1 MDPRTGVDARGA
13 SPIYIKTTF
22 LNSAQSYVNRDSDHT
37 TQIVIFEMIH
47 YCAHCDYKSVHKW
60 CVRRHMKTKHQNNP
74 DHCCSCCEFNSN
86 DVYDRRKHM
95 KNKCARK
102 RDLSVD
108 EVRNIINEG
117 FDIFQLYMK
126 MKIQP
131 TEVEDEERIEE
142 SIDVFK
148 HYMLYKINE

>member
-1 MDPRTGVDARGA
+1 
-13 SPIYIKTTF
+13 
-22 LNSAQSYVNRDSDHT
+22 
-37 TQIVIFEMIH
+37 
-47 YCAHCDYKSVHKW
+47 
-60 CVRRHMKTKHQNNP
+60 
-74 DHCCSCCEFNSN
+74 
-86 DVYDRRKHM
+86 M
-95 KNKCARK
+95 KNNCARK

-117 FDIFQLYMK
+117 FDIFQLYIK

-148 HYMLYKINE
+148 HYMLYKIND

>member
-1 MDPRTGVDARGA
+1 
-13 SPIYIKTTF
+13 
-22 LNSAQSYVNRDSDHT
+22 
-37 TQIVIFEMIH
+37 
-47 YCAHCDYKSVHKW
+47 
-60 CVRRHMKTKHQNNP
+60 
-74 DHCCSCCEFNSN
+74 
-86 DVYDRRKHM
+86 M
-95 KNKCARK
+95 KNNCARK

-117 FDIFQLYMK
+117 FDIFQLYIK

>member
-1 MDPRTGVDARGA
+1 
-13 SPIYIKTTF
+13 
-22 LNSAQSYVNRDSDHT
+22 
-37 TQIVIFEMIH
+37 
-47 YCAHCDYKSVHKW
+47 
-60 CVRRHMKTKHQNNP
+60 
-74 DHCCSCCEFNSN
+74 
-86 DVYDRRKHM
+86 M
-95 KNKCARK
+95 KNKCAKK

-117 FDIFQLYMK
+117 FDIFQLYIK

-148 HYMLYKINE
+148 HYMLNKINE

>member
-1 MDPRTGVDARGA
+1 MLYKCD
-13 SPIYIKTTF
+13 
-22 LNSAQSYVNRDSDHT
+22 
-37 TQIVIFEMIH
+37 
-47 YCAHCDYKSVHKW
+47 HCDYKSERIW
-60 CVRRHMKTKHQNNP
+60 CINRHTKTHHRQKHQNNP
-74 DHCCSCCEFNSN
+74 DHCCLCCEFNSN

-148 HYMLYKINE
+148 HYMLNKINE

>member
-1 MDPRTGVDARGA
+1 
-13 SPIYIKTTF
+13 
-22 LNSAQSYVNRDSDHT
+22 
-37 TQIVIFEMIH
+37 
-47 YCAHCDYKSVHKW
+47 
-60 CVRRHMKTKHQNNP
+60 
-74 DHCCSCCEFNSN
+74 
-86 DVYDRRKHM
+86 M

-126 MKIQP
+126 MKIHP

-142 SIDVFK
+142 SLNVFK
-148 HYMLYKINE
+148 HYMLHKINE

>member
-1 MDPRTGVDARGA
+1 
-13 SPIYIKTTF
+13 
-22 LNSAQSYVNRDSDHT
+22 
-37 TQIVIFEMIH
+37 
-47 YCAHCDYKSVHKW
+47 
-60 CVRRHMKTKHQNNP
+60 
-74 DHCCSCCEFNSN
+74 
-86 DVYDRRKHM
+86 M

-117 FDIFQLYMK
+117 FDIFQLYIK

>member
-1 MDPRTGVDARGA
+1 
-13 SPIYIKTTF
+13 
-22 LNSAQSYVNRDSDHT
+22 
-37 TQIVIFEMIH
+37 
-47 YCAHCDYKSVHKW
+47 
-60 CVRRHMKTKHQNNP
+60 
-74 DHCCSCCEFNSN
+74 
-86 DVYDRRKHM
+86 M

-126 MKIQP
+126 MKIHP

>member
-1 MDPRTGVDARGA
+1 M
-13 SPIYIKTTF
+13 
-22 LNSAQSYVNRDSDHT
+22 
-37 TQIVIFEMIH
+37 
-47 YCAHCDYKSVHKW
+47 
-60 CVRRHMKTKHQNNP
+60 
-74 DHCCSCCEFNSN
+74 
-86 DVYDRRKHM
+86 
-95 KNKCARK
+95 
-102 RDLSVD
+102 D

-126 MKIQP
+126 MKIHP

>member
-1 MDPRTGVDARGA
+1 
-13 SPIYIKTTF
+13 
-22 LNSAQSYVNRDSDHT
+22 
-37 TQIVIFEMIH
+37 
-47 YCAHCDYKSVHKW
+47 
-60 CVRRHMKTKHQNNP
+60 
-74 DHCCSCCEFNSN
+74 
-86 DVYDRRKHM
+86 M

-126 MKIQP
+126 MKIHP

-148 HYMLYKINE
+148 HYMLNKINE

>member
-1 MDPRTGVDARGA
+1 
-13 SPIYIKTTF
+13 
-22 LNSAQSYVNRDSDHT
+22 
-37 TQIVIFEMIH
+37 
-47 YCAHCDYKSVHKW
+47 
-60 CVRRHMKTKHQNNP
+60 
-74 DHCCSCCEFNSN
+74 
-86 DVYDRRKHM
+86 M

-117 FDIFQLYMK
+117 FDIFQLYIK

-148 HYMLYKINE
+148 HYMLNKINE

>member
-1 MDPRTGVDARGA
+1 
-13 SPIYIKTTF
+13 
-22 LNSAQSYVNRDSDHT
+22 
-37 TQIVIFEMIH
+37 
-47 YCAHCDYKSVHKW
+47 
-60 CVRRHMKTKHQNNP
+60 
-74 DHCCSCCEFNSN
+74 
-86 DVYDRRKHM
+86 M

-148 HYMLYKINE
+148 HYMLNKINE

>member
-1 MDPRTGVDARGA
+1 
-13 SPIYIKTTF
+13 
-22 LNSAQSYVNRDSDHT
+22 
-37 TQIVIFEMIH
+37 
-47 YCAHCDYKSVHKW
+47 
-60 CVRRHMKTKHQNNP
+60 
-74 DHCCSCCEFNSN
+74 
-86 DVYDRRKHM
+86 M
-95 KNKCARK
+95 KNKCAKK

>member
-1 MDPRTGVDARGA
+1 
-13 SPIYIKTTF
+13 
-22 LNSAQSYVNRDSDHT
+22 
-37 TQIVIFEMIH
+37 
-47 YCAHCDYKSVHKW
+47 
-60 CVRRHMKTKHQNNP
+60 
-74 DHCCSCCEFNSN
+74 
-86 DVYDRRKHM
+86 M
-95 KNKCARK
+95 KNNCARK

-126 MKIQP
+126 MKKQP

-148 HYMLYKINE
+148 HYMLNKINE

>member
-1 MDPRTGVDARGA
+1 
-13 SPIYIKTTF
+13 
-22 LNSAQSYVNRDSDHT
+22 
-37 TQIVIFEMIH
+37 
-47 YCAHCDYKSVHKW
+47 
-60 CVRRHMKTKHQNNP
+60 
-74 DHCCSCCEFNSN
+74 
-86 DVYDRRKHM
+86 M
-95 KNKCARK
+95 KNKCAKK

-126 MKIQP
+126 MKIHP

>member
-1 MDPRTGVDARGA
+1 
-13 SPIYIKTTF
+13 
-22 LNSAQSYVNRDSDHT
+22 
-37 TQIVIFEMIH
+37 
-47 YCAHCDYKSVHKW
+47 
-60 CVRRHMKTKHQNNP
+60 
-74 DHCCSCCEFNSN
+74 
-86 DVYDRRKHM
+86 M

>member
-1 MDPRTGVDARGA
+1 
-13 SPIYIKTTF
+13 
-22 LNSAQSYVNRDSDHT
+22 
-37 TQIVIFEMIH
+37 
-47 YCAHCDYKSVHKW
+47 
-60 CVRRHMKTKHQNNP
+60 
-74 DHCCSCCEFNSN
+74 
-86 DVYDRRKHM
+86 M

-142 SIDVFK
+142 SLNVFK
-148 HYMLYKINE
+148 HYMLHKINE

>member
-1 MDPRTGVDARGA
+1 
-13 SPIYIKTTF
+13 
-22 LNSAQSYVNRDSDHT
+22 
-37 TQIVIFEMIH
+37 
-47 YCAHCDYKSVHKW
+47 
-60 CVRRHMKTKHQNNP
+60 
-74 DHCCSCCEFNSN
+74 
-86 DVYDRRKHM
+86 M

-126 MKIQP
+126 MKIHP

-142 SIDVFK
+142 SINVFK
-148 HYMLYKINE
+148 HYMLNKIDE

>member
-1 MDPRTGVDARGA
+1 
-13 SPIYIKTTF
+13 
-22 LNSAQSYVNRDSDHT
+22 
-37 TQIVIFEMIH
+37 
-47 YCAHCDYKSVHKW
+47 
-60 CVRRHMKTKHQNNP
+60 
-74 DHCCSCCEFNSN
+74 
-86 DVYDRRKHM
+86 M
-95 KNKCARK
+95 KNKCAKK

-126 MKIQP
+126 MKIHP

-148 HYMLYKINE
+148 HYMLNKINE